1 MAMTQLHDPQA
12 SSLSSLS
19 DTDLAVLLHQPDHAD
34 GAREAL
40 VYRYRPLVRA
50 LARQYQIPTQVQED
64 LVQAGYVGLMKAIN
78 SFDPSIRADLKPYAR
93 VSVSGEMKRFFR
105 DKRWLIRV
113 SRRDQE
119 LLLAARKA
127 QADLAGEL
135 GGTPSDEQV
144 ARRLE
149 VSAEV
154 LRHAYGAHDAFA
166 PASLDA
172 PVSGEDEREAGDLI
186 GASDAA
192 MDNSDEMDA
201 VRRHWDEL
209 PKPQQRILLL
219 RFYGNMTQS
228 QVADKMHCSQM
239 HVSRLQ
245 ARALAF
251 LRGRMQA
258 ET

>member
-1 MAMTQLHDPQA
+1 MAMTPLHRSLMPG
-12 SSLSSLS
+12 LSSLS
-19 DTDLAVLLHQPDHAD
+19 DTELAALLHQPGQAD
-34 GAREAL
+34 DAREAL

-50 LARQYQIPTQVQED
+50 LARQYQIPGQVQED
-64 LVQAGYVGLMKAIN
+64 LVQAGYVGLMRAIN

-93 VSVSGEMKRFFR
+93 VSVSGEMKRLFR

-127 QADLAGEL
+127 QADLAGEC
-135 GGTPSDEQV
+135 GGTPTDEQV
-144 ARRLE
+144 AGRLD
-149 VSAEV
+149 VSAEA
-154 LRHAYGAHDAFA
+154 LRHAYGALDAFA

-186 GASDAA
+186 GTDDAA
-192 MDNSDEMDA
+192 MGRSDEMDA
-201 VRRHWDEL
+201 VRRYWNEL

-228 QVADKMHCSQM
+228 QVAGKMHCSQM

-251 LRGRMQA
+251 LRGRMLA
-258 ET
+258 ES

>member
-1 MAMTQLHDPQA
+1 MTGRPEP
-12 SSLSSLS
+12 SRSGLSRLS
-19 DTDLAVLLHQPDHAD
+19 DAELAALLHQPSRAD
-34 GAREAL
+34 DAREVL
-40 VYRYRPLVRA
+40 VFRYRPLVRA
-50 LARQYQIPTQVQED
+50 LARRYQIPVQVQED
-64 LVQAGYVGLMKAIN
+64 LVQAGYVGLLKAIN

-135 GGTPSDEQV
+135 GGTPTDDQV
-144 ARRLE
+144 AERLD
-149 VSAEV
+149 VSTAT

-166 PASLDA
+166 PGSLDA
-172 PVSGEDEREAGDLI
+172 PVSGDDEREAGDLI
-186 GASDAA
+186 GADDVA
-192 MDNSDEMDA
+192 MSHSDEMDA
-201 VRRHWDEL
+201 VRRYWAEL
-209 PKPQQRILLL
+209 PQPQQRILLL

-228 QVADKMHCSQM
+228 QVAGRLHCSQM

-245 ARALAF
+245 ARALTF
-251 LRGRMQA
+251 LRGRLLA
-258 ET
+258 ES